1 MSGHRAIQFHP
12 KVNKDLDK
20 LENKQYR
27 QVVDKI
33 LDLQRDCRPND
44 SRHMRGE
51 PDVFRVD
58 FGQYRVTYMCN
69 EVVYVRTVGPKN
81 DGKIYDIDGRR
92 SGR

>member
-27 QVVDKI
+27 QVVEKI

-58 FGQYRVTYMCN
+58 FGQYRVTYMCSN
-69 EVVYVRTVGPKN
+69 VVYVRTVGPR
-81 DGKIYDIDGRR
+81 DGNKVYNIDRRR